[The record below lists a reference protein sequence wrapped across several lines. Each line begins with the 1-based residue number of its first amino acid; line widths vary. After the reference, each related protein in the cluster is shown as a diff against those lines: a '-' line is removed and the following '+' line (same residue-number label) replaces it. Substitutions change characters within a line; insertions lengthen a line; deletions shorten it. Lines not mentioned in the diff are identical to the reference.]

1 MSFSNP
7 NYLLVKH
14 FSLYFWIATCLA
26 SIVTGLL
33 GFLLLWEVA
42 PWLKFCAITLQITVL
57 YVACLLVLKHQSPG
71 SSSDKPLEEKIA
83 ADFFE
88 QMVQTSKNC
97 FFAIAPDHDF
107 RFFYLNE
114 AAADHF
120 EEPLEVVKHYSIR
133 DYDRSYDAAKEKV
146 KFAKLK
152 EIGFVSFETKHYL
165 KNGKIKNVLIT
176 SSYFVHNQKEYI
188 TGYFTDITKLRK
200 SQAELKTTHDY
211 YEKLLNGSP
220 DIIMLFSETGQILY
234 ANPAIESILGYSP
247 VDFYNN
253 ASLISSIIAPES
265 QHIFEENRQ
274 YLLEHGKAN
283 EKTSE
288 LKWLTKDGK
297 EVLLQQNIK
306 NTYDSEG
313 KFTGFQI
320 ISRDVTALRS
330 TEKQLE
336 QNNALLRAVFESS
349 IQAKILVDKSFNI
362 IDFNTEAESRLVKYQ
377 INKKLAVGNPLIDY
391 VFHKDIFINNLQKAL
406 SGKKVTT
413 EQQITF
419 GKENQEVWVFTS
431 YVPIS
436 DAKGEIIGV
445 SFSSLDITEVKLSQK
460 KLEESEALLEAV
472 FNSGHQT
479 LVLIDKQRKI
489 LKFNKA
495 AEKGVARFSNL
506 KLQIGA
512 NYLDYIPDWAK
523 DIFLENFALSIQGKE
538 IEGEYP
544 FVSAT
549 GQLHYLATF
558 HQPVKGD
565 QGQIFAMAHATIDIT
580 EKKQNQLLLQK
591 TLNSLRDVQNAID
604 KSAVVCITDLQSTI
618 VQVNDAFCELTQYTK
633 EEIKGQNIR
642 ILNSN
647 YHSQSLFAE
656 MYKSITEGN
665 FWRGE
670 FKNKRKDGSFFWV
683 DSTIAPITNENNEI
697 YQYIAIWYVVT
708 RRKEAESQ
716 NKRLLQQLITQN
728 NDLMQ
733 FSYIISHNLRS
744 PVANILGLFNILEP
758 NDQLGAHNEA
768 ILEHL
773 QKATLRLDEVIADL
787 NKILEVKNQNILEK
801 EWVNFLDIFE
811 QTKAFFSHH
820 FEPIETLLNFEEVP
834 RFYTVKSYLFSIF
847 YNMVSNAIKYQD
859 PQRPLQIKITS
870 IKMGDYVK
878 LIFQDNGL
886 GIDLTR
892 FRDKL
897 FKLYKRFHLHIDG
910 KGLGLYLVQ
919 SQVQALGGYIQVESK
934 EGMGTSFI
942 IFLKFAPEQKQL
954 EDTK

>member
-1 MSFSNP
+1 MISCCLIQKNNRASSGIFS
-7 NYLLVKH
+7 KH
-14 FSLYFWIATCLA
+14 TTATIA
-26 SIVTGLL
+26 S
-33 GFLLLWEVA
+33 
-42 PWLKFCAITLQITVL
+42 
-57 YVACLLVLKHQSPG
+57 
-71 SSSDKPLEEKIA
+71 
-83 ADFFE
+83 DFFE
-88 QMVQTSKNC
+88 QMVETSKNC
-97 FFAIAPDHDF
+97 FFAIAPEHDF
-107 RFFYLNE
+107 RFFYINE

-133 DYDRSYDAAKEKV
+133 DYDRSYDAAKEKI

-176 SSYFVHNQKEYI
+176 SSYFVHNQKEFI
-188 TGYFTDITKLRK
+188 TGYFTDITKLKK
-200 SQAELKTTHDY
+200 SEAELKTTHDY
-211 YEKLLNGSP
+211 YEKLLNSSP
-220 DIIMLFSETGQILY
+220 DIIMLFSNTGQILY
-234 ANPAIESILGYSP
+234 ANPAIERILGYSP
-247 VDFYNN
+247 VDFYND
-253 ASLISSIIAPES
+253 ASLITNIISPES

-306 NTYDSEG
+306 NTYDSEDV
-313 KFTGFQI
+313 FTGFQI
-320 ISRDVTALRS
+320 ISRDVTHIRT

-349 IQAKILVDKSFNI
+349 IQAKILVDKAFNI
-362 IDFNTEAESRLVKYQ
+362 IDFNTEAENRLVKYQ
-377 INKKLAVGNPLIDY
+377 IDKKLDVGNPLIDY
-391 VFHKDIFINNLQKAL
+391 VFHKDFFIDNLKKAL
-406 SGKKVTT
+406 TGTKVTA

-419 GKENQEVWVFTS
+419 GKESQEVWVFTA

-445 SFSSLDITEVKLSQK
+445 SFSSLDITEAKLSQK
-460 KLEESEALLEAV
+460 KLEESQALLEAV

-479 LVLIDKQRKI
+479 LVLIDKQLKI

-495 AEKGVARFSNL
+495 AEKGVLRFSNL
-506 KLQIGA
+506 QLEVGA
-512 NYLDYIPDWAK
+512 NYLGYLPDWAK
-523 DIFLENFALSIQGKE
+523 DIFLANFALSIQGQE

-544 FVSAT
+544 FVSST

-558 HQPVKGD
+558 HQPVKD
-565 QGQIFAMAHATIDIT
+565 EQGKIFAIAHATLDIT

-591 TLNSLRDVQNAID
+591 TLNSLRDIQNAID

-618 VQVNDAFCELTQYTK
+618 IQVNDAFCELTQYTQ
-633 EEIKGQNIR
+633 EEIIGQNIR

-647 YHSQSLFAE
+647 YHSQSLFTE
-656 MYKSITEGN
+656 MYESITKGN
-665 FWRGE
+665 YWRGE

-683 DSTIAPITNENNEI
+683 DSTIAPITNENNET
-697 YQYIAIWYVVT
+697 YQYIAIWYVTT
-708 RRKEAESQ
+708 RRKEAESH
-716 NKRLLQQLITQN
+716 NKKLLQQLITQN

-744 PVANILGLFNILEP
+744 PVANILGLFSILEP
-758 NDQLGAHNEA
+758 NEHIGQHNQA
-768 ILEHL
+768 ILDHL
-773 QKATLRLDEVIADL
+773 HKATLRLDEVISDL

-801 EWVNFLDIFE
+801 EWVNFPDMFE
-811 QTKAFFSHH
+811 QAKAFFSTH
-820 FEPIETLLNFEEVP
+820 FTQIETKINFEEVS
-834 RFYTVKSYLFSIF
+834 RLFTVKSYLFSIF
-847 YNMVSNAIKYQD
+847 YNLISNAIKYQD
-859 PQRPLQIKITS
+859 PSRPLQISITS
-870 IKMGDYVK
+870 VNIGDYVK

-934 EGMGTSFI
+934 EGFGTSFI

-954 EDTK
+954 EDSNLS